1 MPRTIAACLVGL
13 ALLVVTRL
21 GAVAPPQTAAPT
33 ADAIARQV
41 QDRDAGRD
49 SRSDMRM
56 KLYDRHGRARERALT
71 ILALRGRASA
81 SAAAGRT
88 APDAPPG
95 DRLLIRFTYPNDI
108 RGTGFLVW
116 EHPEPKIEDERFLYL
131 PSLGR
136 VRRIAGSET
145 QESFVGSD
153 FTYEDI
159 SGRELEDYT
168 YAFAGGGSGTWTP
181 SGGGGPQAVWLLES
195 RRKDASAEFPR
206 VVSMVVKDSFL
217 VVGADIYN
225 RRNEK
230 QKVYSVRRIEQSGG
244 IWTVMDSEMVN
255 ALEKTRTELT
265 VDAVKYN
272 VGLKE
277 SDFTRREL
285 ERAVR

>member
-1 MPRTIAACLVGL
+1 MVAACVAGL
-13 ALLVVTRL
+13 ALVALTRL
-21 GAVAPPQTAAPT
+21 DAVTPRQAGPPTP
-33 ADAIARQV
+33 DAIARQV
-41 QDRDAGRD
+41 QDRDSGRD
-49 SRSDMRM
+49 SRSEMRM

-71 ILALRGRASA
+71 ILSLRGRASSS
-81 SAAAGRT
+81 SAPGAAPG
-88 APDAPPG
+88 AIG

-136 VRRIAGSET
+136 VRRIAGAET

-159 SGRELEDYT
+159 SGRELEDYS
-168 YAFAGGGSGTWTP
+168 YAFAGGGSGSWTP
-181 SGGGGPQAVWLLES
+181 TGGGAAQAVWLLES

-206 VVSMVVKDSFL
+206 VVSMVLKDGAL

-230 QKVYSVRRIEQSGG
+230 QKIYNVRRIERIDG

-255 ALEKTRTELT
+255 SLEKTRTELA
-265 VDAVKYN
+265 VDSAKYN
-272 VGLKE
+272 VGLQE
-277 SDFTRREL
+277 SDFSRREL
-285 ERAVR
+285 ERAGR

>member
-1 MPRTIAACLVGL
+1 MPRTIAACLAGFSLV
-13 ALLVVTRL
+13 ALVPL
-21 GAVAPPQTAAPT
+21 GAAPPPQAATPT
-33 ADAIARQV
+33 PDAIARQI
-41 QDRDAGRD
+41 QDRDTGRD
-49 SRSDMRM
+49 SRSEMRM

-71 ILALRGRASA
+71 LLGLRGRSSSSSA
-81 SAAAGRT
+81 SAA
-88 APDAPPG
+88 G

-116 EHPEPKIEDERFLYL
+116 EHPEPNVDDERFLYL

-136 VRRIAGSET
+136 VRRIAGAET

-153 FTYEDI
+153 FTYEDF

-168 YAFAGGGSGTWTP
+168 YAFAGSGTGSWTP
-181 SGGGGPQAVWLLES
+181 SGGGAARAVWLLES

-206 VVSMVVKDSFL
+206 VISMVVKDSFL

-230 QKVYSVRRIEQSGG
+230 QKVYTVRRIEQSGG